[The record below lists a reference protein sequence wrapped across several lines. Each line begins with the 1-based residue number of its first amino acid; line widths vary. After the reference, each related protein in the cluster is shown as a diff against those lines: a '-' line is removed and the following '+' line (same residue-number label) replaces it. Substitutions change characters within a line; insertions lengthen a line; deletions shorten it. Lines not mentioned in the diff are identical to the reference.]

1 MFPVKKN
8 SQLANALNSNVLSE
22 QMSRIEAKVD
32 DLQTVMKLIQQ
43 AMISNNVVRDF
54 ESTHNLLGILPV
66 KTVESLDQSNSET
79 MQWE

>member
-1 MFPVKKN
+1 METITESEEDIELKGRIMTKAVKRPRENSNVSSKKN

-43 AMISNNVVRDF
+43 
-54 ESTHNLLGILPV
+54 
-66 KTVESLDQSNSET
+66 
-79 MQWE
+79 

>member
-1 MFPVKKN
+1 M
-8 SQLANALNSNVLSE
+8 ANALNLNVLSE

-32 DLQTVMKLIQQ
+32 DLQTVMKIIQQ

>member
-43 AMISNNVVRDF
+43 AMISNN
-54 ESTHNLLGILPV
+54 LLGILPV
-66 KTVESLDQSNSET
+66 ETVESLDQSNSET